1 MGDTLLSENDL
12 SNVFPAVVQDSA
24 SHRIYYFSGDFA
36 TNNIPFW
43 TAKFKGVNKLKGLLY
58 SDKPDDPRRFF
69 WLYYRP
75 LINGI
80 LTEYMS
86 Q

>member
-1 MGDTLLSENDL
+1 
-12 SNVFPAVVQDSA
+12 VVQDSN

-36 TNNIPFW
+36 TNDIPYW
-43 TAKFKGVNKLKGLLY
+43 TAKFEGVNKLRGLLY
-58 SDKPDDPRRFF
+58 SEKPDDPRRFF

-80 LTEYMS
+80 LTEYTAS
-86 Q
+86 IKSK